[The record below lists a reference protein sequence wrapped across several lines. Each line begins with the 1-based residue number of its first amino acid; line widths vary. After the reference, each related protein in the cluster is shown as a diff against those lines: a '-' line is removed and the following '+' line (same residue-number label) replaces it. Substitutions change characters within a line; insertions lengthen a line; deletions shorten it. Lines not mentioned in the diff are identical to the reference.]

1 MFGKKKFSDIRIS
14 YSKFI
19 IKISS
24 FKPQLWV
31 LNSKWRDLDLRLEG
45 YGTCGIN
52 GLFFKGDLKDFTS
65 EDWFD
70 PQPDSVIQP
79 KARGLLHME
88 RDFITHH
95 IKEDLR
101 LEHLIAS
108 MQQRKH
114 SEDYSKHSTK
124 CRRIPEALE
133 ALGDVFRSTQRLQDS
148 TTKRSR
154 PCQTQGSRTT
164 HRHRIFYSK
173 G

>member
-1 MFGKKKFSDIRIS
+1 MRKLFDQSFFSEIMFGKKKFSDIRIS

-19 IKISS
+19 TKISS

-31 LNSKWRDLDLRLEG
+31 LNSKCRDLDLRLEG

-52 GLFFKGDLKDFTS
+52 GLFFKGDLKDFIS

-70 PQPDSVIQP
+70 PQPDSAIQP

-95 IKEDLR
+95 IKEDSG
-101 LEHLIAS
+101 LEHQIAS
-108 MQQRKH
+108 MQQRKY

-124 CRRIPEALE
+124 RRRIPEALE
-133 ALGDVFRSTQRLQDS
+133 ALGDVFRSTRLLQDS
-148 TTKRSR
+148 TRKRTR
-154 PCQTQGSRTT
+154 AC
-164 HRHRIFYSK
+164 
-173 G
+173 